1 MINPLDE
8 KKIALRFNK
17 AAKTYDQVAVLQQQV
32 GKALLERLQG
42 IRCQPQTILDLGC
55 GTGYIESF
63 LKKAYPAA
71 KIIGLDK
78 ASGMLSQAQYK
89 EKEQVSS
96 KTHWV
101 CGYAE
106 NLPFSD
112 HAFELIYSNL
122 MLHWSV
128 DFTKSLNEIR
138 RVLKPG
144 GLLLFAMVGPDTLQ
158 ELRYCWAQ
166 VDDKPH
172 VHVFV
177 DMHDLGDS
185 LLQTPFSNPVMDV
198 DYFTLLYSKAFIL
211 MKELK
216 DLGVQNLALD
226 RQRGL
231 TPKGSLQKLIQAYE
245 TFRNTE
251 GKLPATWEIIYGHAW
266 AAEKRTDQNN
276 FNEIKIPL
284 HHIRAQIN
292 NIK

>member
-17 AAKTYDQVAVLQQQV
+17 AAKTYDQVAVLQRRV

-78 ASGMLSQAQYK
+78 SNGMLTQAQYK
-89 EKEQVSS
+89 EKEQPCSE
-96 KTHWV
+96 THWV

-112 HAFELIYSNL
+112 QAFELIYSNL

-144 GLLLFAMVGPDTLQ
+144 GLLLFSMVGPDTLQ

-198 DYFTLLYSKAFIL
+198 DYFTLLYSKALIL

-231 TPKGSLQKLIQAYE
+231 TSKGSLQQLIQAYE
-245 TFRNTE
+245 VFRNTE

-266 AAEKRTDQNN
+266 AAEKKTYQHNA
-276 FNEIKIPL
+276 NEIKIPL
-284 HHIRAQIN
+284 HSIRARIN

>member
-1 MINPLDE
+1 MINLLDE
-8 KKIALRFNK
+8 KKIAPRFNK
-17 AAKTYDQVAVLQQQV
+17 AAKTYDQVAVLQRQV
-32 GKALLERLQG
+32 GMDLLERLQG
-42 IRCQPQTILDLGC
+42 IRCQPQSILDLGC

-78 ASGMLSQAQYK
+78 ASGMLIQAQYK
-89 EKEQVSS
+89 EKGQASS

-101 CGYAE
+101 GGYAE

-112 HAFELIYSNL
+112 HAFELVYSNL

-128 DFTKSLNEIR
+128 DFTKSLHEIR

-144 GLLLFAMVGPDTLQ
+144 GLLLFSMVGPDTLQ

-172 VHVFV
+172 VHLFV
-177 DMHDLGDS
+177 DMHDLGDN
-185 LLQTPFSNPVMDV
+185 LLQVSFSDPVMDV
-198 DYFTLLYSKAFIL
+198 DYFTLLYSKALIL

-216 DLGVQNLALD
+216 DLGVQNLAQD

-231 TPKGSLQKLIQAYE
+231 TSKGSLQKLIKAYE
-245 TFRNTE
+245 AFRNAE

-266 AAEKRTDQNN
+266 AAEKKTAQNS

-284 HHIRAQIN
+284 HHIRAAIN